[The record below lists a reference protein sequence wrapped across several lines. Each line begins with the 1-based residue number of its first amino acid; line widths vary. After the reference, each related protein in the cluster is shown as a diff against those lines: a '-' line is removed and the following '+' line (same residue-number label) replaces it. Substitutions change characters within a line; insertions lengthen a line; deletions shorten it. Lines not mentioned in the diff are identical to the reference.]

1 MLRISKIKKF
11 FFVLFQIT
19 VPRFEMTGDLTFL
32 EFCPRKK
39 AKSRFL
45 KIWRVFESLD
55 IGSLSKESVIF
66 QWKRPLKRVS
76 YSVP

>member
-1 MLRISKIKKF
+1 MKSRKKYLF
-11 FFVLFQIT
+11 LFQIT

-39 AKSRFL
+39 AKSGFL

-55 IGSLSKESVIF
+55 IGSLSKN
-66 QWKRPLKRVS
+66 
-76 YSVP
+76 